1 MRNYSN
7 GRSYVTSLI
16 SGESVSRYLLPR
28 LLLPFT
34 PSPLHNLVVV
44 VVVVVVLLLLLL
56 LLQGSDSRLLRG

>member
-1 MRNYSN
+1 MRSYSN

-34 PSPLHNLVVV
+34 PSPPLHNLVVV
-44 VVVVVVLLLLLL
+44 VVLLLLLLLLL